1 MRAGRSSNL
10 PQSRS
15 LNPFQPSV
23 LGTGTVS
30 SPPVQPVVGTTNVE
44 PLPEGILLANLQVA
58 GCPDVSPAV
67 NLKPLDVFPE
77 AAVDGMDE
85 EENVDLFLNLH
96 TLEDI
101 DMSADS
107 SKRKRC
113 EEGEEVSSRAA
124 LP

>member
-1 MRAGRSSNL
+1 MIWSSNGGFSIDL
-10 PQSRS
+10 HLIRRS
-15 LNPFQPSV
+15 VRSCWLHPSDY
-23 LGTGTVS
+23 S
-30 SPPVQPVVGTTNVE
+30 S
-44 PLPEGILLANLQVA
+44 LMVA